1 MTCKHGNMEDDL
13 RGLEI
18 VKTRNKMDVDRVQVV
33 TLTGTRNKCKRYSVN
48 YNLPECNEILAAEV
62 IKCLRCIR
70 NPRETF

>member
-33 TLTGTRNKCKRYSVN
+33 TLTGTRNKCKLGT
-48 YNLPECNEILAAEV
+48 YNVAL
-62 IKCLRCIR
+62 
-70 NPRETF
+70 